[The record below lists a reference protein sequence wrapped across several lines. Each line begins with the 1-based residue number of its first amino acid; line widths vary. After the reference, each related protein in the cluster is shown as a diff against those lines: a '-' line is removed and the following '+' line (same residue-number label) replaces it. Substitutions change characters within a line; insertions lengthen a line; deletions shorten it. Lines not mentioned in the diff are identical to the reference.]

1 MILSLFRIVCPHH
14 VAGYGTAASP
24 SRKLNSTRYLR
35 IALDENSR
43 LRRMCL
49 NFGVHC
55 FLLLESTRQTCSVL
69 SCLLVVTNKGVDG
82 LLRSNG
88 LRDLND
94 THSLC
99 TGHRWFLGF
108 S

>member
-1 MILSLFRIVCPHH
+1 MILSLFRIVCRHH

-35 IALDENSR
+35 TALDKDSR
-43 LRRMCL
+43 LGRMCL
-49 NFGVHC
+49 NFGAHC
-55 FLLLESTRQTCSVL
+55 FLLLESTRQTCSDL
-69 SCLLVVTNKGVDG
+69 SCLLVVTSKGVDG

-94 THSLC
+94 PHSLC
-99 TGHRWFLGF
+99 TGRRWFF
-108 S
+108 YSS